1 MKFYRQAS
9 LRVRIRNGSFTG
21 YENPPLYISNLRVSF
36 SIVKSIAW
44 STNTATIKIWNLSN
58 DHRNLI
64 KDYGDEVTLY
74 AGYIGSPPN
83 PANETDGPQILYIGD
98 TTAVSHVY
106 DFPEVVSILE
116 CGTQE
121 RFLNQRRVSFTY
133 SANTPARTV
142 LRGIAD
148 QMGLPIIQFSD
159 SDNLVYR
166 QGVKFIGMGK
176 DALTLVANKLGL
188 VADVQDQGLYIYPKN
203 GTIVQPIVPINENS
217 GMIGVPQRFTYKSI
231 DLYAPIQG
239 PNILAANAARAAA
252 APFITPSRPTGYK
265 VNATL
270 NPSILP
276 GSLIELTST
285 HLNYIKGTN
294 KVLNVR
300 HDGDTY
306 GFQWVTQM
314 EVIAV

>member
-1 MKFYRQAS
+1 MKFYRHAS
-9 LRVRIRNGSFTG
+9 LRIRIRKGNFSG
-21 YENPPLYISNLRVSF
+21 YEDPPLYITGLRVSF
-36 SIVKSIAW
+36 SIIKSIAW
-44 STNTATIKIWNLSN
+44 STNSGIVKIWNLSN

-64 KDYGDEVTLY
+64 KDYGDEVTVY
-74 AGYIGSPPN
+74 AGYIGSPPT
-83 PANETDGPQILYIGD
+83 PANEIDGPQILYIGD

-106 DFPEVVSILE
+106 DFPEIVSILE

-148 QMGLPIIQFSD
+148 QMGIPIIQFAD

-176 DALTLVANKLGL
+176 DALALVANKLGL

-203 GTIVQPIVPINENS
+203 GTIVQPIVPINENT
-217 GMIGVPQRFTYKSI
+217 GMIGVPQRFTYKSL
-231 DLYAPIQG
+231 DLYSPITG
-239 PNILAANAARAAA
+239 PNVLAATAARAAA
-252 APFITPSRPTGYK
+252 APFIPPSRPTGYK
-265 VNATL
+265 VNTTL

-285 HLNYIKGTN
+285 HLNYLNGRN

-300 HDGDTY
+300 HEGDTF
-306 GFQWVTQM
+306 GFSWASQL
-314 EVIAV
+314 EVVAV